1 MRLSL
6 KIGALVLSCLFLSA
20 IKSEAETKYVIED
33 LTITLRTGPG
43 TDHKIIAFPVAG
55 DSLEVISANNEY
67 TEVEDHNGKQG
78 FVLTRYLTEKE
89 PARRILA
96 RFSQEYSQLQAKY
109 AALKQSSGELTLE
122 NQNLTDELAK
132 ITQDLKA
139 LTVEHDHLKRDSGQY
154 LELKTKYARAV
165 KSAAETQARAE
176 KIEKE
181 LAQLYSSEINT
192 GLLYGGGLIVLGFI
206 TGYIVKRPKRRT
218 PLI

>member
-1 MRLSL
+1 M
-6 KIGALVLSCLFLSA
+6 
-20 IKSEAETKYVIED
+20 
-33 LTITLRTGPG
+33 
-43 TDHKIIAFPVAG
+43 
-55 DSLEVISANNEY
+55 
-67 TEVEDHNGKQG
+67 
-78 FVLTRYLTEKE
+78 LTRYLTEKE

-206 TGYIVKRPKRRT
+206 TGYIVKRPKRRI